1 MIILKLLHSKVD
13 IIDERYRSA
22 FNKIKMLTKRLAINV
37 PKVLK
42 RNIGIVA
49 PVLQK
54 ASDPIQQLFIDKI
67 REYKAKSADGKLVD
81 ASPEIQKEKEAE
93 LERLAKQFG
102 ASDRS
107 KMSQFPTFQFKDPA
121 VDVSSVKD

>member
-1 MIILKLLHSKVD
+1 
-13 IIDERYRSA
+13 
-22 FNKIKMLTKRLAINV
+22 MLTQRLAIGI

-67 REYKAKSADGKLVD
+67 REYKSKSAGGKLVD
-81 ASPEIQKEKEAE
+81 PSPETEKELQSE
-93 LERLAKQFG
+93 LERLAKQYGGPKSQMADFP
-102 ASDRS
+102 
-107 KMSQFPTFQFKDPA
+107 KFQFPDPTI
-121 VDVSSVKD
+121 DTNGITSK

>member
-1 MIILKLLHSKVD
+1 
-13 IIDERYRSA
+13 
-22 FNKIKMLTKRLAINV
+22 MLTKRLAINV

-81 ASPEIQKEKEAE
+81 ANPEIKKERDAE

-102 ASDRS
+102 GSDRS
-107 KMSQFPTFQFKDPA
+107 KMSQFPAFQFKDPA
-121 VDVSSVKD
+121 VDVSSVKN